1 MSALDLWLTSEEKT
15 ASKDEISWALEKKG
29 TYTTSSMYRFLSH
42 RGVVNTRSKR
52 LWKSKLPMKL
62 KVFAWL
68 VFHNRIQTG
77 VELKKRHWK
86 GDPRCGICGAPESRD
101 HLFFGCVLAR
111 FTWAC
116 FKKALGWDRTP
127 NDLQDFLDVWLPL
140 DNKDYSLKLFLL
152 ILVPWALWTVRNKRV
167 MESKYSRRPIDVLFK
182 INFFLQ
188 KWGVPL
194 KSEDKAKNEQLKKQV
209 QMWVERFQA
218 ALMDRQAE
226 EDFI

>member
-1 MSALDLWLTSEEKT
+1 MYVNFFKKIHVRKQSCWITLVSVSALDLWLTSEEKT

-86 GDPRCGICGAPESRD
+86 RGPAM
-101 HLFFGCVLAR
+101 
-111 FTWAC
+111 
-116 FKKALGWDRTP
+116 WD
-127 NDLQDFLDVWLPL
+127 
-140 DNKDYSLKLFLL
+140 
-152 ILVPWALWTVRNKRV
+152 LWC
-167 MESKYSRRPIDVLFK
+167 P
-182 INFFLQ
+182 
-188 KWGVPL
+188 
-194 KSEDKAKNEQLKKQV
+194 
-209 QMWVERFQA
+209 
-218 ALMDRQAE
+218 
-226 EDFI
+226 